1 MDPIVLHTHGMDPA
15 SSSPVPVSSGIP
27 FAKGAMLDSNPL
39 ALHNACGTPLATQ
52 TDVLSR
58 WDDGSIRWLLVS
70 TQLRGQNADEGVLT
84 LKPGESVTPDNPVLC
99 TQHGNELELN
109 NGILT
114 LRTAPDQ
121 LLGQLTLAGKNV
133 FVDGATPDLQIIEA
147 DGTVYT
153 AGQGKRMSTSIEYR
167 GPLTATVRL
176 EGELADTDGHHDYG
190 YVLRATLYY
199 ALRRI
204 RLYTTF
210 IVRGD
215 QPTRQI
221 DRISLNWRNAD
232 VNEPD
237 ILLPRGGWRPLNG
250 SLTCRQYEHD
260 HYRITSDDPALDMH
274 PFGGFAGWCAL
285 RSQSLGHSLG
295 LALRHFS
302 LLHPKQLALHG
313 DGRTNIDLYSR
324 NDDAP
329 PLNLAVG
336 RCKGHDL
343 LLTFE
348 NLGDYS
354 LINTLESFDHLPTLR
369 PRPDYVSK
377 TNVFGPLP
385 SFTTR
390 RGKDF
395 LAMTEQTARLEE
407 FEQDSYPQ
415 HATGMLH
422 HGDWF
427 YFGAKIR
434 PGVWTVDVMYSDG
447 EGDVPHVYDL
457 LYLITGKN
465 EYFRRARDGAVHLA
479 EVDTDHVGGALRY
492 HGYAGNEENHEDK
505 FGVFETGHVW
515 LDGICNHYVLTGEKH
530 AIESAVKIADF
541 LCQYVATL
549 TSMGQVSPGIPRGW
563 GWVTMS
569 LLRVHQETGEPRYLE
584 VARQIIDFVVRYVE
598 DVEKVM
604 EEETNVYWGPNWMQ
618 EGSAFNF
625 AALVCEAMMRYEEW
639 TGDTRVRNALIK
651 SAAWTLQHCY
661 DHELDS
667 LIHQFNGISFN
678 RRFHCYPRNLSW
690 LDSLAYAYKHTQ
702 DRMYLDAALR
712 IHDTSVRRALE
723 QFSQVNLAYGFRDSL
738 RFYALLEQI
747 GDVEPPD
754 KQTFKKRYNFNLPAP
769 RATGQPASPFDGLLA
784 NRKPL
789 FAVSFEH
796 DLEPQIAAA
805 NTRITL
811 IDPTPVVVA
820 GEGLKVTGI
829 GRCTYTDAG
838 NVKAQKGTASL
849 WYRHAPDDPASSG
862 FSHCPFL
869 IHIHAKPYWIS
880 SIWLSLKWGLRL
892 NDERGRLTAVLQ
904 DIPENTSGVELMSV
918 NEHMAGDGWM
928 HYAFTW
934 QTAQLSLY
942 VNGQHIATSNDA
954 VVAKN
959 EPTVIDIGSRIG
971 GLHAQGRIRN
981 VKFYDVVAANTAIE
995 DLYQS
1000 ERPLFIADTTP

>member
-1 MDPIVLHTHGMDPA
+1 MDPITLHVHGLD
-15 SSSPVPVSSGIP
+15 SSSLSPAPVSSGVP
-27 FAKGAMLDSNPL
+27 FAKGALQDGNPL
-39 ALHNACGTPLATQ
+39 TLRSADGTPMPTQ

-58 WDDGSIRWLLVS
+58 WDDASIRWLLIN
-70 TQLRGQNADEGVLT
+70 TQLRGQNAAERALT
-84 LKPGESVTPDNPVLC
+84 LEPGQPATPDKPVRC
-99 TQHGNELELN
+99 TPRGEQLELH
-109 NGILT
+109 NGILSLT
-114 LRTAPDQ
+114 TKPDQ
-121 LLGQLTLAGKNV
+121 LLGQLSLAGQNV
-133 FVDGATPDLQIIEA
+133 FVNGAAPDLQITEA
-147 DGTVYT
+147 DGAVYSANRGGRT
-153 AGQGKRMSTSIEYR
+153 SASIEYH
-167 GPLTATVRL
+167 GPLTATIRL
-176 EGELADTDGHHDYG
+176 EGELADADGRRDYG
-190 YVLRATLYY
+190 YVQRATLYHG
-199 ALRRI
+199 LPRI

-221 DRISLNWRNAD
+221 ERISLNWQNAD
-232 VNEPD
+232 VKDPD
-237 ILLPRGGWRPLNG
+237 ILLPRGGWRPLG
-250 SLTCRQYEHD
+250 SALTCRQYQHD
-260 HYRITSDDPALDMH
+260 QYRITSDDPALDMQ

-285 RSQSLGHSLG
+285 RSKTISHQLG
-295 LALRHFS
+295 LAVRHFS
-302 LLHPKQLALHG
+302 LLHPKQLALYG
-313 DGRTNIDLYSR
+313 DGRVHVDLYSR
-324 NDDAP
+324 NDESP
-329 PLNLAVG
+329 PLNLAIG

-348 NLGDYS
+348 NLGDDD
-354 LINTLESFDHLPTLR
+354 LVDVLESFDRLPALR
-369 PRPDYVSK
+369 PGPDYVSQ

-395 LAMTEQTARLEE
+395 LAMTQQTARLEE

-422 HGDWF
+422 YGDWF

-457 LYLITGKN
+457 LYLITGN
-465 EYFRRARDGAVHLA
+465 DDYFRRARAGAVHLA
-479 EVDTDHVGGALRY
+479 EVDTNHVGGALRY

-505 FGVFETGHVW
+505 CGAFETGHVW
-515 LDGICNHYVLTGEKH
+515 VDGLCNHYLLTGERH
-530 AIESAVKIADF
+530 ALQSAVKIADF

-569 LLRVHQETGEPRYLE
+569 LLRVHQETGEPRYLD
-584 VARQIIDFVVRYVE
+584 VAKQIVDFIVRYVD

-604 EEETNVYWGPNWMQ
+604 EEEDNVYWGPNWMQ

-639 TGDTRVRNALIK
+639 TGDTKVRDALIK

-667 LIHQFNGISFN
+667 LIHQFNGINFN

-690 LDSLAYAYKHTQ
+690 LDSLAYAYSHTK

-723 QFSQVNLAYGFRDSL
+723 QFSQVNLAYGFRDAL
-738 RFYALLEQI
+738 RFYALLEQL
-747 GDVEPPD
+747 GDVEPAD
-754 KQTFKKRYNFNLPAP
+754 KQTFKQRYDFNLPAP
-769 RATGQPASPFDGLLA
+769 RATQQPDPPHDGLLTQ
-784 NRKPL
+784 RQPL
-789 FAVSFEH
+789 FAVSFER
-796 DLEPQIAAA
+796 DFEPQTAAA
-805 NTRITL
+805 NTSVTL
-811 IDPTPVVVA
+811 IEPTPVVIP
-820 GEGLKVTGI
+820 GQGLKVTGI
-829 GRCTYTDAG
+829 GRCTYTAAG
-838 NVKAQKGTASL
+838 NVNVQKGTVSL
-849 WYRHAPDDPASSG
+849 WYRHEPDDPPSN
-862 FSHCPFL
+862 CPFL

-904 DIPENTSGVELMSV
+904 DIPENDSNVKPMTVS
-918 NEHMAGDGWM
+918 EHLTGDGWM

-934 QTAQLSLY
+934 QMAQLSLY
-942 VNGQHIATSNDA
+942 VNGRHIATSNDA
-954 VVAKN
+954 VVASRQ
-959 EPTVIDIGSRIG
+959 PTMIDIGSRIG

-981 VKFYDVVAANTAIE
+981 VKIYDVVAADTAVN

-1000 ERPLFIADTTP
+1000 EQPLFIPGVGAST